1 MVYRLCFPLNLVVA
15 HDGPAIEFAVFRQFL
30 AFVASVI
37 FGFVVFLRALQRIVY
52 AFDTSEYPEIIIDRK
67 TC

>member
-1 MVYRLCFPLNLVVA
+1 MVA